1 MASASTAEWNARF
14 DGAGFPYGAVNSI
27 KQVFQD
33 PQVRHRGM
41 EAEVEHQQLGT
52 VKQAGTTQRLNQCN
66 FFCNEL
72 FSSGFTCGSVFLVGK
87 LDSLSAACVGKQHR
101 QNPQGLAQVGPGRDR
116 TTETGGCDT
125 VKLTT
130 RVN

>member
-52 VKQAGTTQRLNQCN
+52 VKQARTTQKLNQRKLSAMN
-66 FFCNEL
+66 FS
-72 FSSGFTCGSVFLVGK
+72 SSGFTCGSVFLV
-87 LDSLSAACVGKQHR
+87 
-101 QNPQGLAQVGPGRDR
+101 
-116 TTETGGCDT
+116 
-125 VKLTT
+125 
-130 RVN
+130 